1 MSHRSPSSA
10 SSLDQV
16 NGDPKR
22 SEEDLVSKTSTLASS
37 PDQVSSPP
45 YRHVWPEENFT
56 STADEA
62 GGFYPVRLG
71 ETFEDGRFV
80 ITRKLGWGG
89 FSSVWL
95 ARDRKYAP
103 KTDGLLLIDD

>member
-1 MSHRSPSSA
+1 MSQKLPSA
-10 SSLDQV
+10 SSPPDQ
-16 NGDPKR
+16 
-22 SEEDLVSKTSTLASS
+22 ASS
-37 PDQVSSPP
+37 GAKRQE
-45 YRHVWPEENFT
+45 WPEEDFE
-56 STADEA
+56 STADEC

-95 ARDRKYAP
+95 ARDRKYVS
-103 KTDGLLLIDD
+103 KTDGLLLKVEV